1 MDFHREVNIEFPEI
15 WRIFISGSSGSGKT
29 TLAGKILE
37 SGQFTFNHVFYFGPD
52 FHNECPVQWNV
63 PISFRTGV
71 PSETDILALPMHS
84 VLVLDD
90 LYDQC
95 TESKA
100 IDKLFRVLSSKRK
113 LNVMIMSQR
122 FFTKGKFCLTIRN
135 SCNFLVLLTNCDAKL
150 NSRIGNTFNLKE
162 DILKAFSVQ
171 NDKYYPYVFIDMTN
185 TARVN
190 GIKIYLDIFA
200 NHKVVLINLMKYYLV
215 PEQDALQFKKQENK
229 RIQPTVEPRTCEPT
243 TCRPR
248 ISKKDRRAHFDK
260 KVKRIVRK
268 YHRKSLLLSQNSEF
282 SSA

>member
-1 MDFHREVNIEFPEI
+1 MDFHRKVNIEFPEI

-29 TLAGKILE
+29 TLAGQVLE
-37 SGQFTFNHVFYFGPD
+37 SGQFEFNHVFYFGPD
-52 FHNECPVQWNV
+52 FHTECPVQWNV
-63 PISFRTGV
+63 PISFRTGI
-71 PSETDILALPMHS
+71 PSETDILAMPMHS

-95 TESKA
+95 TESRA

-113 LNVMIMSQR
+113 LYVMIMSQR
-122 FFTKGKFCLTIRN
+122 FFTKGKFCLNIRN

-150 NSRIGNTFNLKE
+150 NSRIGSTFNLKE

-171 NDKYYPYVFIDMTN
+171 NDKFFPYVFIDMTN
-185 TARVN
+185 MARVN

-200 NHKVVLINLMKYYLV
+200 EHKIVLINLMKYYLV
-215 PEQDALQFKKQENK
+215 PEQDALQFKKQESK
-229 RIQPTVEPRTCEPT
+229 RHQPTIEPRKCEPT

-248 ISKKDRRAHFDK
+248 ISKKDRREYFDK
-260 KVKRIVRK
+260 KVKRLIRK
-268 YHRKSLLLSQNSEF
+268 YNRKSVLLGQNSEF